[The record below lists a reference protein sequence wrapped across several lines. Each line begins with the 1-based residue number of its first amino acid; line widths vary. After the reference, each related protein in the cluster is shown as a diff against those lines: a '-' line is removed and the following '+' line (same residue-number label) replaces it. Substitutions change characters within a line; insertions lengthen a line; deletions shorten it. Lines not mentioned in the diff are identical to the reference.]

1 MKIDNKIRDK
11 NLQYDIHK
19 EAAIMLELLSVK
31 IVLGEKML
39 PSVWNQV
46 LEETKYKHSPLGK

>member
-11 NLQYDIHK
+11 NLQYDIHR
-19 EAAIMLELLSVK
+19 EATIMLALLSEK

>member
-11 NLQYDIHK
+11 NLQYDIHR
-19 EAAIMLELLSVK
+19 EAAIMLALLSVK

-39 PSVWNQV
+39 PSV
-46 LEETKYKHSPLGK
+46 